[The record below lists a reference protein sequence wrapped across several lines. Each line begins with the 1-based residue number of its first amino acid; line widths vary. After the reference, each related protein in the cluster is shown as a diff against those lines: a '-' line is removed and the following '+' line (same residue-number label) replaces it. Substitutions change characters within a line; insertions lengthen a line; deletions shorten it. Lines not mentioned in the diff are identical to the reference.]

1 MDVSTKYYKK
11 AVTYYNEAQMEKAL
25 YFCEKSISNSLKSAA
40 AINLKGLLLYL
51 KGELTEAEALWKINH
66 DYNKDQV
73 AKKYLENLEKDKELL
88 RLYTKAQE
96 AMAHMDFKDALVLL
110 QQCAKSDFNAIGVNN
125 ALSTVYI
132 QLGRYE
138 EAKECIRKVTAIDKY
153 DKVSRENTNLL
164 IEYRVIGK
172 TQKRKFIFGTSVI
185 ALALMVWIGNRALNK
200 DGRNFEVDSQ
210 NNIVLKEDTSL
221 PSNDEGEMVI
231 EETPIVEE
239 TPVIEEI
246 PIEEKEVYTFPR
258 TELKN
263 AVDSKNYEGLDEL
276 LKDVIYDELSGEDKA
291 VYIKAKQLLIDE
303 GVAYFYNKGREQHV
317 EKKYEEALRY
327 YSRAEAYSE
336 AVHLNADILY
346 MTGDCYESLGNIE
359 RATDYYNKYLSLYS
373 AYGYEDTA
381 LYKLALIYK
390 DIDIN
395 LAKKYASEI
404 VNNYKKSIYNN
415 SVIKSIANLK

>member
-96 AMAHMDFKDALVLL
+96 AMAHMDFKEALALL

-164 IEYRVIGK
+164 IEYRVICK
-172 TQKRKFIFGTSVI
+172 TQKRKLIFGTSVI

-210 NNIVLKEDTSL
+210 NNIVLKEDTPL

-239 TPVIEEI
+239 TPVIEET

-263 AVDSKNYEGLDEL
+263 AVDSKNYEEIDEL

-346 MTGDCYESLGNIE
+346 MSGDCYESLGNIE
-359 RATDYYNKYLSLYS
+359 RAIEYYNKYLSLYS